1 MAGSGGRLPLALLAT
16 GAGWA
21 LALARAL
28 LVLASEGCAWL
39 LGAPC
44 LRRAYHAWLAGAVV
58 LGPLLHPLADPHGL
72 LANPHNFF
80 SRTFAASAWGWTC
93 VLAGGFALLLSY
105 GATGRALAPLRPLA
119 RLAVGSGLQLGA
131 AAALGLL
138 EELPGCLAGGARGRG
153 ARPGFLLTFCCLLLA
168 EELAPFRRYLA
179 RGHPAG
185 SALRLVFLLN
195 ALLLGLLSALLLG
208 AAVHGPAYGPQLLG
222 AAAATLAWHLTYR
235 GWYRA
240 RWSPGRP
247 AAGLFP
253 KGEPR
258 A

>member
-1 MAGSGGRLPLALLAT
+1 M
-16 GAGWA
+16 
-21 LALARAL
+21 
-28 LVLASEGCAWL
+28 
-39 LGAPC
+39 
-44 LRRAYHAWLAGAVV
+44 
-58 LGPLLHPLADPHGL
+58 
-72 LANPHNFF
+72 
-80 SRTFAASAWGWTC
+80 
-93 VLAGGFALLLSY
+93 
-105 GATGRALAPLRPLA
+105 
-119 RLAVGSGLQLGA
+119 
-131 AAALGLL
+131 
-138 EELPGCLAGGARGRG
+138 
-153 ARPGFLLTFCCLLLA
+153 LA

-185 SALRLVFLLN
+185 AALRLVFLLS